1 MIRAALSLLA
11 SPFWFGLVLAAGA
24 VAADD
29 GPADAPP
36 GAPPSR
42 VITLAPHLAEL
53 VYAAGGGERL
63 AGVTSYTDYP
73 PEAAALPRIGDAF
86 RVDLERIAVID
97 PDLILAWAEGTPQAL
112 VARLRE
118 LGYPLL
124 VIRTGGVADI
134 AAAIRRIGERLDTA
148 AAADRA
154 AREFL
159 LQLEAAVA
167 GHAEARPLRVF
178 YQVASRPL
186 YTVNGSHFISE
197 LIRRCGGR
205 NVFADLGELAPVV
218 TVESVLSRN
227 PEVILAP
234 GAGPGV
240 LERWQAWD
248 SVTAV
253 RAGNLLTVPADTLAR
268 PSPRLV
274 AGARDICAALE
285 SARGRLPAAGR

>member
-1 MIRAALSLLA
+1 MIRAALILLA
-11 SPFWFGLVLAAGA
+11 AALALVPVAGPL
-24 VAADD
+24 AADD
-29 GPADAPP
+29 GGADAAADPP
-36 GAPPSR
+36 AR

-53 VYAAGGGERL
+53 VYAAGAGDRL

-73 PEAAALPRIGDAF
+73 PEAAALPHIGDAF

-112 VARLRE
+112 VTRLRE

-124 VIRTGGVADI
+124 VIRTRGVADI
-134 AAAIRRIGERLDTA
+134 AAAIRRIGERLGTA
-148 AAADRA
+148 AAAERA

-159 LQLEAAVA
+159 QQLEAAVA
-167 GHAEARPLRVF
+167 GHADARPLRVF

-197 LIRRCGGR
+197 LIGRCGGR

-218 TVESVLSRN
+218 TVESVLSRD

-234 GAGPGV
+234 GGEARV
-240 LERWQAWD
+240 LARWRAWD

-253 RAGNLLTVPADTLAR
+253 RAGNLLTVPPDTLAR

-274 AGARDICAALE
+274 AGARDICAALG
-285 SARGRLPAAGR
+285 SARERLPPGAR

>member
-1 MIRAALSLLA
+1 LIRAGSLL
-11 SPFWFGLVLAAGA
+11 LAAALALATGA
-24 VAADD
+24 EAADD
-29 GPADAPP
+29 GPVDPP
-36 GAPPSR
+36 AGPPSR

-53 VYAAGGGERL
+53 VYAAGAGDRL

-73 PEAAALPRIGDAF
+73 PEAAALPHIGDAF

-124 VIRTGGVADI
+124 VIRTRGVADV
-134 AAAIRRIGERLDTA
+134 AAAIRRIGERLGTA
-148 AAADRA
+148 AAAERA
-154 AREFL
+154 ARKFL
-159 LQLEAAVA
+159 RQLEAAVA
-167 GHAEARPLRVF
+167 GHADARPLRVF
-178 YQVASRPL
+178 YQLASRPL

-218 TVESVLSRN
+218 TVESVLSRD

-234 GAGPGV
+234 GGEARV
-240 LERWQAWD
+240 LERWRAWD

-253 RAGNLLTVPADTLAR
+253 RAGNLLTVPPDTLVR

-274 AGARDICAALE
+274 AGASDICAALL
-285 SARGRLPAAGR
+285 SARERLSATER